1 MTLKGVPACTGLL
14 CALVAIVALPMG
26 LFATGSG
33 HPRWAMIAAAGLLGS
48 LGRWCRFYHRGRAL
62 RPPTLQAHPPPV
74 LVLEAL
80 TASGEFVAE
89 QIANPSAGTVVD
101 DAR

>member
-48 LGRWCRFYHRGRAL
+48 LGVGVGFIAAVVHYDHRHHKHTPRLFYCSKH
-62 RPPTLQAHPPPV
+62 
-74 LVLEAL
+74 
-80 TASGEFVAE
+80 
-89 QIANPSAGTVVD
+89 
-101 DAR
+101 